1 MSGTM
6 KPGGG
11 ARRRD
16 PDPAPSR
23 TPRQHPVTKT
33 SSPFFLPL
41 AFGQNLAVAGL
52 IGLLRLLPY
61 GRRVALGG
69 WVMRHL
75 VGPLAGYDDRVKENL
90 GLILPHLTEAE
101 RTKITQE
108 VLDNMGR
115 TLAELYSPAEF
126 RAHAARSAVAGE
138 GLGAILEAHG
148 EGRPVILISGHFGN
162 HDIAR
167 AFLAERGIQTAALY
181 RPQRNPYFDRHFAAA
196 IRAISEPLFAR
207 GRRGLAELVAH
218 LRGGGMLGML
228 IDQHMQ
234 HGAPLTFLGH
244 RALTAT
250 SAAEMAL
257 RYDCLLVPVY
267 GIRQPDGLH
276 FELRVEAPI
285 PHTDAVEMTQRL
297 NDSLSALVRAHPGQW
312 LWVHRR
318 WK

>member
-1 MSGTM
+1 
-6 KPGGG
+6 
-11 ARRRD
+11 
-16 PDPAPSR
+16 
-23 TPRQHPVTKT
+23 VTKT
-33 SSPFFLPL
+33 TSPFFLPL
-41 AFGQNLAVAGL
+41 AYGQNLAVAGL

-61 GRRVALGG
+61 GRRVALSG
-69 WVMRHL
+69 WVMRQ
-75 VGPLAGYDDRVKENL
+75 VIGPLASYDDRVRENL
-90 GLILPHLTEAE
+90 GLILPQLSQTEIA
-101 RTKITQE
+101 RITQE

-115 TLAELYSPAEF
+115 TLAELYSPKEF
-126 RAHAARSAVAGE
+126 RAHAARSTISGE
-138 GLGAILEAHG
+138 GLDAILNAHG
-148 EGRPVILISGHFGN
+148 KGRPVILISGHFGN

-167 AFLAERGIQTAALY
+167 AFLAERGIRTAALY
-181 RPQRNPYFDRHFAAA
+181 RPQRNPYFDRHFAAT

-207 GRRGLAELVAH
+207 GRKGLAELVAH

-276 FELRVEAPI
+276 FDLRVEPPI
-285 PHTDAVEMTQRL
+285 PHSDAVEMTQKL
-297 NDSLSALVRAHPGQW
+297 NDSLSALVLAHPGQW
-312 LWVHRR
+312 FWVHRR